1 MGGILNSRVRARDDR
16 RIDEGTSLIPATHLF
31 SFLGNTLAMIWP

>member
-16 RIDEGTSLIPATHLF
+16 SIDERTSLISATHLC
-31 SFLGNTLAMIWP
+31 SSLSNTLAMIWP